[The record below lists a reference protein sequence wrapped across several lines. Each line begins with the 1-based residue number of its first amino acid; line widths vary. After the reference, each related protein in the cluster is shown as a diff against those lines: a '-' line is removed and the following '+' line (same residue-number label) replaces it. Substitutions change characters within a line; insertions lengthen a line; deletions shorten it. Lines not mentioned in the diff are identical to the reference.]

1 MSSSSDDS
9 SDEEYKPQE
18 VESDVPSDAETDYDS
33 DGNKIDKTKTE
44 SKTKKRRKTQIGS
57 MEKRPNLKEA
67 SAKQSEKDELEEE
80 DEEEKR
86 KSDAL
91 WASFLNDTNLSSN
104 CKTEEENQ
112 KQETSISDPS
122 KDTKETS
129 IKDPSLTKDTIVE
142 KKTAEKFVTK
152 VFDFAGE
159 EVKVTEKVK
168 DNDMEPQNSTS
179 SKGRAP
185 VKPKFGFGAQRS
197 SGGIGSVLSQLG
209 KKGKISTLE
218 KTKLDWM
225 SYKKDEGI
233 EEELQT
239 HNKGKD
245 G

>member
-1 MSSSSDDS
+1 MSSASDDS
-9 SDEEYKPQE
+9 SDDEYKPQE
-18 VESDVPSDAETDYDS
+18 EESDVPSEAETDYDS
-33 DGNKIDKTKTE
+33 DGNKIDKTKTDN
-44 SKTKKRRKTQIGS
+44 TKKRRKKQIDTRR
-57 MEKRPNLKEA
+57 KRKNPNEP
-67 SAKQSEKDELEEE
+67 AKLEDENSEKHELVED

-91 WASFLNDTNLSSN
+91 YASFLNDTNSSSTYKSGKN
-104 CKTEEENQ
+104 DEQDAEGKSNVEPLKKDVEE
-112 KQETSISDPS
+112 KP
-122 KDTKETS
+122 KEK
-129 IKDPSLTKDTIVE
+129 II
-142 KKTAEKFVTK
+142 TK

-168 DNDMEPQNSTS
+168 VTENSPS
-179 SKGRAP
+179 NSKQQP
-185 VKPKFGFGAQRS
+185 TKPKFTFGAQRS
-197 SGGIGSVLSQLG
+197 GGLGSVLSQLG
-209 KKGKISTLE
+209 KKGKMSTLE